1 MRRFLLCATTS
12 LHYLS
17 LIPNTFFIY
26 KMLIFTSTSLSFLW
40 HYYNEPKNI
49 LFYLDYGMAILW
61 SVYDFYLVFNADHF
75 YMISLIFLLNKMID
89 KCDEKKYVYYH
100 SLWHIIS
107 ALKSLFIAA
116 SVTIKAL
123 QN

>member
-1 MRRFLLCATTS
+1 MRNNK
-12 LHYLS
+12 LS

-26 KMLIFTSTSLSFLW
+26 KMLIFTSTSLGIITMSQKIF
-40 HYYNEPKNI
+40 YFI
-49 LFYLDYGMAILW
+49 LITRWLFCG
-61 SVYDFYLVFNADHF
+61 LVFNSDHF

-116 SVTIKAL
+116 SVTIKEL

>member
-1 MRRFLLCATTS
+1 MKRFLLCATTS

-26 KMLIFTSTSLSFLW
+26 KMIIFTSTSLSFLW
-40 HYYNEPKNI
+40 HYYNESKNI
-49 LFYLDYGMAILW
+49 LFYLDYGVAILW
-61 SVYDFYLVFNADHF
+61 SVVDFYLVFNMDHF

-89 KCDEKKYVYYH
+89 KCDEKNYVYYH

-107 ALKSLFIAA
+107 ALKSLCIAV
-116 SVTIKAL
+116 SVAL
-123 QN
+123 RQ